1 MHVVIHNNFQHL
13 GHNSWACDLLL
24 TYTLDRQYSVELPRI
39 HQNYETPKHSL
50 RETHYV

>member
-13 GHNSWACDLLL
+13 GQSSWAFDLLL
-24 TYTLDRQYSVELPRI
+24 THTFNRQSSVELPRI

-50 RETHYV
+50 